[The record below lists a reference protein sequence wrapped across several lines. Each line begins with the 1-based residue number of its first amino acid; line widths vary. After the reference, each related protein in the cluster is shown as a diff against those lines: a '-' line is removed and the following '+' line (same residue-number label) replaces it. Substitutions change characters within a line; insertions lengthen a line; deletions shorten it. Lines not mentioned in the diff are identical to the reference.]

1 MPREQGRKLIAQNK
15 RARYDYH
22 IDDTWEAGLVLMGT
36 EVKSLREGRASLV
49 DGYALVRD
57 GEVWLMNVHIPEYLQ
72 GTWTNHSARRTR
84 KLLLHKREIKRI
96 ADKTKE
102 PGFSLIP
109 LALYFSDGKAKVEI
123 GLGRGKKAHD
133 KRQSIAER
141 EATREMARAVRA
153 RNR

>member
-22 IDDTWEAGLVLMGT
+22 IDDTWEAGMVLMGT
-36 EVKSLREGRASLV
+36 EVKSLREGKASLA
-49 DGYALVRD
+49 DGYAMVRD
-57 GEVWLMNVHIPEYLQ
+57 GEAWLVNVYIPEYLQ

-84 KLLLHKREIKRI
+84 KLLLHRREIKKI
-96 ADKTKE
+96 MDKTSE
-102 PGFSLIP
+102 PGLTLIP
-109 LALYFSDGKAKVEI
+109 LALYFQDGKAKVEI

-141 EATREMARAVRA
+141 EAKREMARVV
-153 RNR
+153 RNRNR